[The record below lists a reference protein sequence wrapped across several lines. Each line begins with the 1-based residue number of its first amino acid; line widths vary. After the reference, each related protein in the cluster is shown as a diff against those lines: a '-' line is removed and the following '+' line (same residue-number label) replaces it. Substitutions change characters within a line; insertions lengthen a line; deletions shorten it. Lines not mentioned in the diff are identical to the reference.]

1 MLGLKSFPLVTCFP
15 PSNALLAFPSAV
27 EGRHE
32 RFRFDS
38 DLPPEVVFVLC
49 LETDDPDC
57 PSAAFEMTVD
67 RVKSAELPEDCCSV
81 CASQRPEVDESGA
94 VSTSGG
100 LKLRLGL
107 AAAARN
113 LEATSKLSFVSLAF
127 WQETPVVPLLSS
139 ELNTPTINNRHH
151 RP

>member
-38 DLPPEVVFVLC
+38 DLPPDAELVFVLC
-49 LETDDPDC
+49 LETEDPDDC

-67 RVKSAELPEDCCSV
+67 RVKSAELPVDCCS
-81 CASQRPEVDESGA
+81 
-94 VSTSGG
+94 
-100 LKLRLGL
+100 
-107 AAAARN
+107 
-113 LEATSKLSFVSLAF
+113 
-127 WQETPVVPLLSS
+127 
-139 ELNTPTINNRHH
+139 I
-151 RP
+151 